1 MPKARIRLSSTDVK
15 LLDEVCEHIKEISKK
30 TGVSIK
36 GPIPLPTHR
45 LKIPTRKCPCG
56 AGREIYETWELR
68 IHKRLIDLGADE
80 RALRMIMKTS
90 IPTKVNVEMEIVE

>member
-1 MPKARIRLSSTDVK
+1 MPKARIRLSSTDIK
-15 LLDEVCEHIKEISKK
+15 LLDEVCEHIRDISKK
-30 TGVSIK
+30 TGVSIR

-45 LKIPTRKCPCG
+45 LKMPTRKCPAG
-56 AGREIYETWELR
+56 SGREIYETWELR